1 MDATRAGTSVIGAM
15 PHHEQLVETVTDD
28 GYVLEGAMF
37 KPADRGVSGVPVV
50 WMHGFTGRFYEH
62 HAVSIGR
69 RLAERGHLFVT
80 GNNRGHDFG
89 AAIHRADGGASL
101 RAGAWWESFEEHRF
115 DFAAWVAF
123 TVGLGFDRVVLVG
136 HSLGAVKV
144 VHYVANCQDARIA
157 ALVSASGPAFLGR
170 RIRDASDRL
179 DLASR
184 LVADGRGRD
193 LLPED
198 PSGRVT
204 SAETYVARARAEMDI
219 YGLDRDDP
227 PIGRIRCPIL
237 FVLGSEEPEIAT
249 RDELPILQRNASA
262 APTTDS
268 LYVEGADHVYR
279 GHEGAVADGIA
290 DWLNR
295 LAIG

>member
-1 MDATRAGTSVIGAM
+1 VTT
-15 PHHEQLVETVTDD
+15 PHREQLVETVTDD
-28 GYVLEGAMF
+28 GYALEGAVF
-37 KPADRGVSGVPVV
+37 TPANDGVARLPVV

-62 HAVSIGR
+62 HALAIGR
-69 RLAERGHLFVT
+69 RLAERGHVFLT

-89 AAIHRADGGASL
+89 AAIQRADGGESL
-101 RAGAWWESFEEHRF
+101 RAGAWWESFDEHRF
-115 DFAAWVAF
+115 DFAAWIGF
-123 TVGLGFDRVVLVG
+123 TIRLGFDRVILVG
-136 HSLGAVKV
+136 HSLGAVKA
-144 VHYVANCQDARIA
+144 VHYMANSQDERIA

-179 DLASR
+179 DLARR
-184 LVADGRGRD
+184 LVAEGRGRD

-198 PSGRVT
+198 PGGRVT
-204 SAETYVARARAEMDI
+204 SAATYVDRASAEMDI
-219 YGLDRDDP
+219 YGLDRPNP
-227 PIGRIRCPIL
+227 PISRIRCPIL

-249 RDELPILQRNASA
+249 RAELPVLQRNASS
-262 APTTDS
+262 APATDS

-279 GHEGAVADGIA
+279 GREVAVADGIA